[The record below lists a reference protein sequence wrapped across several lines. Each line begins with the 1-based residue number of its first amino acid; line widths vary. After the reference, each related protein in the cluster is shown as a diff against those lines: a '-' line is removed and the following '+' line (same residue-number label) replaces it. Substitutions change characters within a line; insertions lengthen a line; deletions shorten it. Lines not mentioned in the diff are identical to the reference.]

1 MGDKGRCKMD
11 IVKVFKENDTVF
23 TTNGDYII
31 SCHKALVHDELNG
44 DFYLELEVSNENVRY
59 LPQRSIVSVYYNGS
73 WQGFR
78 ISYSETME
86 NYTYFKA
93 WHVFYDSNDFLIKD
107 LIIDNETFSDAI
119 VNITNGTTETCQF
132 SISSSCTDNVNIEI
146 HYNTLFEVINALI
159 TSHNLYLTRDN
170 YSVSLSSTVGE
181 KSQRTVEYGKN
192 LSLMNEYCSIDN
204 LVTKLYPTAI
214 FNDTEYCIDSEYL
227 EDNTLYGKIY
237 TKHVEFDLENIEYYQ
252 LLLDE
257 YNSLLK
263 EIDDTENDNAK
274 SINNIGN
281 YQQEL
286 AEKIDEYNAL
296 ISEVEYIKEKY
307 RQMLTESYATRQE
320 IYNMCIDALN
330 KGISYNNKKLSSLN
344 KKKTTYETKISYL
357 ESSIE
362 TNQDLY
368 KTYITK
374 KYKEKAK
381 ALKKTID
388 EQKKDLKSYKTKLS
402 EVKKK
407 ITTYTTKK
415 TKLQEQKTDD
425 FASIDDI
432 TKYDITELF
441 SLLKEYGLKISNNLI
456 IDYCNAD
463 DTIDDKE
470 SMIDEINDKY
480 EDIYE
485 IEEEI
490 YELNSKI
497 SIEQENSANYES
509 KISTLTTDSQTVK
522 NTLDEAIKEELEVL
536 AQKHLDKY
544 KYPMV
549 SYEID
554 SIIQGV
560 SVGDEIIV
568 KNAKLGVDLDTKLN
582 LIEYDCISERI
593 VLLNFG
599 NIGYSLQDLQVK
611 ADMEIADKIEKNR
624 TLLESAYSN
633 MMSKVGDIE
642 GFVTGML
649 SEEVI
654 DGVLTECMTQISL
667 AKGRIEMKVS
677 EDSVDKKISAQVTIL
692 SNQIESKVTQ
702 DQLTEAKQSVITQ
715 LSNEISSR
723 VTYDDLNTT
732 KESILTQTSD
742 SISTKVD
749 KDGVNS
755 LIQQWYNAITITAE
769 KINLNGYVNVNNGLI
784 VNSDGT
790 CKIGGWETDATRI
803 YSSKTMGDGKVGYV
817 LLNND
822 FYTAANGNPYNP
834 VFGIMYDNDWK
845 AYFRSNGQLYSKDAV
860 ITGSVTATSFTSQ
873 TDSYKIDMYE
883 GFTITE
889 LTEYESTSYSIK
901 GPNGCVSLLP
911 SELAFYEGTNFNGT
925 SGYITFIADIG
936 FEISRPIYGTDGRF
950 NRILSTSDAD
960 AKTIGLASNRWNYGY
975 FNTVYN
981 SSGVITT
988 SDRNVK
994 NSFTAFDDRYYNL
1007 ASMIDLQLFKYNDGT
1022 SDRFHS
1028 GAVAQEVVEAMAECE
1043 ISLDEYGLVCIDT
1056 WQDDNG
1062 NNYEMYNLRYD
1073 ELNVLMNW
1081 YNRKKNDEL
1090 QTKIN
1095 NMQDQINQLKEVI
1108 ESWQK

>member
-490 YELNSKI
+490 VKYLLSK
-497 SIEQENSANYES
+497 
-509 KISTLTTDSQTVK
+509 KTLQITK
-522 NTLDEAIKEELEVL
+522 A
-536 AQKHLDKY
+536 KY
-544 KYPMV
+544 
-549 SYEID
+549 
-554 SIIQGV
+554 
-560 SVGDEIIV
+560 
-568 KNAKLGVDLDTKLN
+568 
-582 LIEYDCISERI
+582 
-593 VLLNFG
+593 
-599 NIGYSLQDLQVK
+599 
-611 ADMEIADKIEKNR
+611 
-624 TLLESAYSN
+624 
-633 MMSKVGDIE
+633 
-642 GFVTGML
+642 
-649 SEEVI
+649 
-654 DGVLTECMTQISL
+654 
-667 AKGRIEMKVS
+667 
-677 EDSVDKKISAQVTIL
+677 
-692 SNQIESKVTQ
+692 
-702 DQLTEAKQSVITQ
+702 QL
-715 LSNEISSR
+715 
-723 VTYDDLNTT
+723 
-732 KESILTQTSD
+732 
-742 SISTKVD
+742 
-749 KDGVNS
+749 
-755 LIQQWYNAITITAE
+755 
-769 KINLNGYVNVNNGLI
+769 
-784 VNSDGT
+784 
-790 CKIGGWETDATRI
+790 
-803 YSSKTMGDGKVGYV
+803 
-817 LLNND
+817 
-822 FYTAANGNPYNP
+822 
-834 VFGIMYDNDWK
+834 
-845 AYFRSNGQLYSKDAV
+845 
-860 ITGSVTATSFTSQ
+860 
-873 TDSYKIDMYE
+873 
-883 GFTITE
+883 
-889 LTEYESTSYSIK
+889 
-901 GPNGCVSLLP
+901 
-911 SELAFYEGTNFNGT
+911 
-925 SGYITFIADIG
+925 
-936 FEISRPIYGTDGRF
+936 
-950 NRILSTSDAD
+950 
-960 AKTIGLASNRWNYGY
+960 
-975 FNTVYN
+975 
-981 SSGVITT
+981 
-988 SDRNVK
+988 
-994 NSFTAFDDRYYNL
+994 
-1007 ASMIDLQLFKYNDGT
+1007 
-1022 SDRFHS
+1022 
-1028 GAVAQEVVEAMAECE
+1028 
-1043 ISLDEYGLVCIDT
+1043 
-1056 WQDDNG
+1056 
-1062 NNYEMYNLRYD
+1062 
-1073 ELNVLMNW
+1073 
-1081 YNRKKNDEL
+1081 
-1090 QTKIN
+1090 
-1095 NMQDQINQLKEVI
+1095 
-1108 ESWQK
+1108 